1 MHPVIKDIEA
11 PHLKTDIPFF
21 RPGDTIRVSVRITEG
36 NKERLQDYEGVVIAR
51 SGGGLRETMIVRR
64 VSFGVGMER
73 IFQIHSPRI
82 ESIKVVRRAKVR
94 RAKLYY
100 LRNLRGKKARL
111 AERRVDSGKLARE
124 AAATQKAIL
133 DQVEVAAKNQQAI
146 EAANGA
152 SSEAAAEQAGQ
163 PAAESAPEETPEKTQ
178 ES

>member
-1 MHPVIKDIEA
+1 MHPIIKDIEA

-36 NKERLQDYEGVVIAR
+36 NKERIQDYEGVVISR
-51 SGGGLRETMIVRR
+51 SGGGARETMIVRR

-82 ESIKVVRRAKVR
+82 EGIKVVRRAKVR

-111 AERRVDSGKLARE
+111 RERRIDGGKLARE
-124 AAATQKAIL
+124 AASANKAIL
-133 DQVEVAAKNQQAI
+133 AQTETA
-146 EAANGA
+146 AANQKALDAANA
-152 SSEAAAEQAGQ
+152 SAAPAETAPAG
-163 PAAESAPEETPEKTQ
+163 ETPE
-178 ES
+178 S